1 MRLDDGP
8 RSIVRFDIGF
18 VHELSEGKPRFF
30 AMVTEVEGAVISEAA
45 EDSEG
50 HRSKPP
56 EAPTG
61 VAPEGP
67 ATQVRCAGP
76 GCDITFMMT

>member
-1 MRLDDGP
+1 MVLRGP
-8 RSIVRFDIGF
+8 QCIKTAYKTASY
-18 VHELSEGKPRFF
+18 
-30 AMVTEVEGAVISEAA
+30 
-45 EDSEG
+45 
-50 HRSKPP
+50 RSKPP

-76 GCDITFMMT
+76 GCDITFMMTKLYNGSTGITFLVTLTLIG